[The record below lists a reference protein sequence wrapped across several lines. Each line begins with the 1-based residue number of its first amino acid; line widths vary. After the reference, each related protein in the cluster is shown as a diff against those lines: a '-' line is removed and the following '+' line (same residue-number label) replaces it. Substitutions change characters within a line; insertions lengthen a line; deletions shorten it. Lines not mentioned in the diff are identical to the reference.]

1 MKVIITERQLTKLI
15 KEDDYQ
21 NKLMMVFEKFMKKYT
36 NLKGYEREIE
46 DENYDIHN
54 VMEYYMITDDEDID
68 EEEWENNNAIFVV
81 VPLDNYGEKVKLEYN
96 EFLFKTIINTLPD
109 KETFEEFLTIWFKKH
124 FNWDIEYA
132 VGV

>member
-1 MKVIITERQLTKLI
+1 MKILITEEQLRQLV

-54 VMEYYMITDDEDID
+54 VMEYYMITDDGDID
-68 EEEWENNNAIFVV
+68 EDEWENNNAIFVV
-81 VPLDNYGEKVKLEYN
+81 VPLDDYEEKVKLEYN
-96 EFLFKTIINTLPD
+96 EYLFRTIINTLPD
-109 KETFEEFLTIWFKKH
+109 KETFEEFLTIWFKKY

>member
-1 MKVIITERQLTKLI
+1 MKILITEEQLRQLI

-21 NKLMMVFEKFMKKYT
+21 DKLMKSFEGFMKKYT

-46 DENYDIHN
+46 DENYDIYN
-54 VMEYYMITDDEDID
+54 VIEYYEIMDDEDID
-68 EEEWENNNAIFVV
+68 EDEWENNNAIFVV
-81 VPLDNYGEKVKLEYN
+81 VPLDDYGDKVKLEYDRY
-96 EFLFKTIINTLPD
+96 LFKTIIDMFD